1 MSPTTQVQA
10 DLYHGPQE
18 GEIYTLR
25 SVESQKTLCLQTDT
39 TDVRAQGTQ
48 KSQKK
53 VQRWRFFRAGSRW
66 MIQEVETGLFLGVD
80 ERSLDANVI
89 VTTCATSWMIVVDD
103 EDTSVIRLVLP
114 EAGHCIAVDEDG
126 LPRLKVAGVE
136 CDARGIYK
144 HQSWILDRPCE
155 VLRMGAAEHN
165 LQYFGTTGLVS
176 SLLCLSS
183 A

>member
-53 VQRWRFFRAGSRW
+53 VQRVRVWPPVYWHFGIR
-66 MIQEVETGLFLGVD
+66 VD
-80 ERSLDANVI
+80 F
-89 VTTCATSWMIVVDD
+89 
-103 EDTSVIRLVLP
+103 
-114 EAGHCIAVDEDG
+114 EAGV
-126 LPRLKVAGVE
+126 P
-136 CDARGIYK
+136 
-144 HQSWILDRPCE
+144 
-155 VLRMGAAEHN
+155 
-165 LQYFGTTGLVS
+165 
-176 SLLCLSS
+176 
-183 A
+183 